1 MTPGCVSVRG
11 FLATPTVRCPT
22 TPTTAA
28 PPTVENPDSKDTSVE
43 FSDVP
48 GVKSDM
54 DKYVIVYTCKVCE
67 TRSAKKITKHA
78 YHKGTVVVKCAG
90 CDNMHLIADNLGQFG
105 ENFSVADG
113 LHDENFTAVTDDNIL
128 ELTQKHI
135 VGNK

>member
-1 MTPGCVSVRG
+1 VPARG
-11 FLATPTVRCPT
+11 FLATPMVRCPT
-22 TPTTAA
+22 TPATSPASVDNTD
-28 PPTVENPDSKDTSVE
+28 PKDTSVH
-43 FSDVP
+43 FADVP

-128 ELTQKHI
+128 ELTQKDI